1 MTILN
6 LHETT
11 KNCKNYNRQK
21 IPAFFAFILEYWEF
35 LSPHNGLHD
44 SPAKKKSASQIVIFM
59 YWNVYAGNGGS
70 VDDQTWD
77 VQ

>member
-1 MTILN
+1 MVFMTPPL
-6 LHETT
+6 
-11 KNCKNYNRQK
+11 
-21 IPAFFAFILEYWEF
+21 
-35 LSPHNGLHD
+35 
-44 SPAKKKSASQIVIFM
+44 KKKSASQIVIFM